1 MWILF
6 FVLFGNGAPAEP
18 AELNEAP
25 RVLVL
30 ELPADLAQG
39 SEAWFDVAYLASPN
53 GETLFREPAERL
65 WWLQNHAVLVL
76 GSTGLPLPAEVTARA
91 SVWVHLIADDGSQH
105 GPFELFPRRD
115 GVALGFETAELA
127 ERLGKRL
134 AGIDSSY
141 LAQVAHFLVGNLT
154 SLNVVGTSYSVS
166 GFGTVI
172 NSSGNWVGGR
182 LATLSGV
189 SSVYVGQGA
198 GAADDGSDNENVA
211 VGVDAFFS
219 NTTGDRNTIV
229 GKQAG
234 LAMSTGSS
242 NTAIGYQAMFDATG
256 SQNVA
261 VGRQALAS
269 NNAYSNIAIGAYSLG
284 DNTLGTYNTA
294 IGDNALN
301 NNQTGSYNTAVGGK
315 SLESYEG
322 SHSTAVGYYAL
333 KAATTGANNTAV
345 GSQALMAVTTGYNNT
360 AVGVDAL
367 ASNLTGERN
376 TALGNQAL
384 FAGTDGDNTAVG
396 DRAIKSF
403 LGGRTVALG
412 GNSGTLNGD
421 GDTSWTGLWNTFLG
435 CYTGT
440 TFTPLNNSTAIGDS
454 TAVTA
459 SNQVRIGDT
468 SVISI
473 GGQVGWTTLSDGRFK
488 RNIRENVPGLDFICQ
503 LRPVTYELDR
513 GSVAKFL
520 GGREESR
527 KGAYD
532 TTPQSGFIAQEVEAA
547 VRKSGFAFSG
557 IDAPSNDQT
566 PYGLR
571 YGQFVVPLVKAVQ
584 EQNALLRTQED
595 RIKALETQLAELQR
609 LIQNR

>member
-6 FVLFGNGAPAEP
+6 FALFGTGAPAEP

-25 RVLVL
+25 RILVL
-30 ELPADLAQG
+30 ELPADLPPG
-39 SEAWFDVAYLASPN
+39 SESWFDVVYLASPK

-91 SVWVHLIADDGSQH
+91 SVWVHLIADDGAQH

-172 NSSGNWVGGR
+172 NSAGNWVGGR
-182 LATLSGV
+182 LATLSGS
-189 SSVYVGQGA
+189 SSVFVGQGA
-198 GAADDGSDNENVA
+198 GAADDGTDNENVA
-211 VGVDAFFS
+211 VGFNAFSS
-219 NTTGDRNTIV
+219 NTTGDRNTLV
-229 GKQAG
+229 GKEAG
-234 LAMSTGSS
+234 QGLSTGSS

-261 VGRQALAS
+261 VGRQALLQSAS
-269 NNAYSNIAIGAYSLG
+269 HSNIAIGSYALAQS
-284 DNTLGTYNTA
+284 TSGTYNTA
-294 IGDNALN
+294 VGDNALTHST
-301 NNQTGSYNTAVGGK
+301 TGGHNTAIGFK
-315 SLESYEG
+315 
-322 SHSTAVGYYAL
+322 
-333 KAATTGANNTAV
+333 
-345 GSQALMAVTTGYNNT
+345 
-360 AVGVDAL
+360 
-367 ASNLTGERN
+367 
-376 TALGNQAL
+376 AL
-384 FAGTDGDNTAVG
+384 FANNAALNTAVG
-396 DRAIKSF
+396 DQALKSF
-403 LGGRTVALG
+403 LGENTVAMG
-412 GNSGTLNGD
+412 GNSGALNGD
-421 GDTSWTGLWNTFLG
+421 VEASWSGFWNSFLG
-435 CYTGT
+435 CSTKT
-440 TFTPLNNSTAIGDS
+440 SFTPLNNATAIGDS
-454 TAVTA
+454 ATVTA
-459 SNQVRIGDT
+459 SNQVRIGDNL
-468 SVISI
+468 VISI
-473 GGQVGWTTLSDGRFK
+473 GGQVDWTTLSDGRFK

-520 GGREESR
+520 GGGEESR

-547 VRKSGFAFSG
+547 VRKSGVAFSG
-557 IDAPSNDQT
+557 IDAPSNEKT

-584 EQNALLRTQED
+584 EQNALLRAQED
-595 RIKALETQLAELQR
+595 RIKALETQLAELR
-609 LIQNR
+609 SLLQNR